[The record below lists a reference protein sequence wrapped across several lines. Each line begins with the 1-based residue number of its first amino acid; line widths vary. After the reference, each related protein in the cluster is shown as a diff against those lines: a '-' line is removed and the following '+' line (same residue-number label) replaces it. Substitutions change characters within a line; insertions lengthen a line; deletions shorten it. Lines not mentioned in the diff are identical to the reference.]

1 MRKGFLS
8 HICYINGTILR
19 KHVVFTSP
27 DKRLL
32 AVKPFRCEIA
42 HTTQC
47 DGLLIVAS
55 KDFDEEFLSFTT
67 LLKQELLQ
75 APAIVTT
82 DALRNNKILQSHCVE
97 PGDECTLYTL
107 SPIDL
112 STLVVSDAS
121 RIVMRK
127 VIL

>member
-55 KDFDEEFLSFTT
+55 KDFDKEISKIIVFPNNQ
-67 LLKQELLQ
+67 LKFIFVDNSEGITIWEQ
-75 APAIVTT
+75 TSRKNSWT
-82 DALRNNKILQSHCVE
+82 DEMRENARQK
-97 PGDECTLYTL
+97 TL
-107 SPIDL
+107 S
-112 STLVVSDAS
+112 
-121 RIVMRK
+121 RK
-127 VIL
+127 RGETPCQEQ